1 MIKTLKFASVAV
13 ALVAT
18 AGLAHAAKVDA
29 QYEAAKVEAE
39 QPTTNIEAVVTIAK
53 READK
58 MGAGTVKLN
67 NTNAGFLAGTMAN
80 AIIAKPTSITNPEVN
95 QTNKGDEIAEV
106 AAFIVDGMATAT
118 SKFQSTKVGGAATQ
132 TVIKQ
137 ALKLA
142 KKSADF
148 IGSTIF
154 RDVAG
159 SVALTIHNSLA
170 VSDKLESKIAKKL
183 IGASKALA
191 GKKNKAAV
199 KQGLQEGFLGDA
211 AANSKYE
218 DGNIDD
224 LAVADPETDKRPA

>member
-18 AGLAHAAKVDA
+18 AGLARAAKEDP
-29 QYEAAKVEAE
+29 QYDAAKTEAE
-39 QPTTNIEAVVTIAK
+39 QATTNIESVVTIAK

-80 AIIAKPTSITNPEVN
+80 AIIAKPSGSGPEVN
-95 QTNKGDEIAEV
+95 QLNKQDEVAEV

-118 SKFQSTKVGGAATQ
+118 SKFQKTKVAGAATQ

-148 IGSTIF
+148 ITSTIF

-191 GKKNKAAV
+191 GKKNKNAI

-218 DGNIDD
+218 DGTIDD